1 MSQLSSAPGLR
12 ALGAIF
18 VLSIAFA
25 AHSADTL
32 AVRMNGEWLDW
43 WSTDHAPAQWN
54 APLPLLAS
62 AVQWHPGSRGIEWG
76 EAELSSSGE
85 GWRTRLIVVRIDPR
99 EQRFVL
105 QLAQGATF
113 TPSWTLDLAGDT
125 TAVAVNAEAFKHAQP
140 WGWLVDRGFELA
152 PPGVGPLSMA
162 ILMDSS
168 GGARLVPADSINAAR
183 RAGGIAYAFQAYP
196 TLLDGNGVIP
206 KPIFRS
212 GLGVNLKHRD
222 SRVALGE
229 LRDGHLLIVMTRFDA
244 LGDVASS
251 VPLGFTLREMA
262 ALMGALGCKRAVSL
276 DGGIS
281 SQLQALE
288 ADGNLREWPG
298 WRRVPLGLLVLAR
311 PIAAGSR

>member
-1 MSQLSSAPGLR
+1 MASTPGAR
-12 ALGAIF
+12 ALTALL
-18 VLSIAFA
+18 VATIAVA

-32 AVRMNGEWLDW
+32 SVRVNGEWLDW
-43 WSTDHAPAQWN
+43 WNADRAPSQWS

-62 AVQWHPGSRGIEWG
+62 AVQWHPGSRGVEWG
-76 EAELSSSGE
+76 EAQLSSSGE

-99 EQRFVL
+99 EQRFAL
-105 QLAQGATF
+105 QLAQGTTF
-113 TPSWTLDLAGDT
+113 VPSWTIDLAGDT
-125 TAVAVNAEAFKHAQP
+125 TAVAVNAEEFKHAQP
-140 WGWLVDRGFELA
+140 WGWLVDHGSELA

-162 ILMDSS
+162 FLMDSS
-168 GGARLVPADSINAAR
+168 GGARLVPVDSIASAR
-183 RAGGIAYAFQAYP
+183 KAGGIAYAFQAYP
-196 TLLDGNGVIP
+196 TLLDGDGVIP
-206 KPIFRS
+206 KPIFQS

-281 SQLQALE
+281 SQLQVRE
-288 ADGNLREWPG
+288 ADGNLRKWPG
-298 WRRVPLGLLVLAR
+298 WRRVPLGLLVLTR
-311 PIAAGSR
+311 PLAAGSR